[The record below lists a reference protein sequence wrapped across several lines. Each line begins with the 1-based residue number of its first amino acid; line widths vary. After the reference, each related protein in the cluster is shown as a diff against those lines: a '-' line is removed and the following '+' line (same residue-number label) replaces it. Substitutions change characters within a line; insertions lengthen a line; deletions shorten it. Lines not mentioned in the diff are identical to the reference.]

1 MTGPLILAI
10 DQGTTNTK
18 AALVDGTGKMVAQA
32 SSPLTS
38 TYPRPG
44 WAEQS
49 ASDIW
54 KSVQSVIGVLAA
66 KVDPQA
72 IIGIAIANQRETLV
86 VWDAKSGRPLCPA
99 ILWQCRRSAAACAAL
114 HALDKSEEV
123 EAKTGLSINPLFPA
137 SKLGWVMENV
147 PEASQLAALGNLR
160 AGTVD
165 SWLLWNL
172 TGGTAFATDHSNASR
187 TQLFH
192 TGELS
197 WDPDLCTLFGVP
209 LSALATPLH
218 SDTRFGETVEGATDL
233 PAGIPILAMM
243 GDSHAALYG
252 HGVRAP
258 GVVKATYGTGSSLMT
273 LTPQRVASKN
283 GLSGTIA
290 WSTQSNGVVY
300 ALEGNITVSAQ
311 AAAFI
316 ATLLRLD
323 NAAELSNLA
332 QSVPDSN
339 GVCFVPALAGLGAP
353 HWNDDARGTV
363 TGMNHSTQ
371 PAHLARATFEAI
383 ALQIADV
390 FTAME
395 HDAGLSLDG
404 LKADGGASSNDF
416 LMQLQADVLDRPVTR
431 GNVAEIGIRGV
442 SAMAFA
448 SAGILIDLELSEDR
462 GHEFLPEMDGK
473 SRSAL
478 LKDWQL
484 SLKRAILA
492 G

>member
-1 MTGPLILAI
+1 MIGPFVLAI

-18 AALVDGTGKMVAQA
+18 AALVDAKGKMVAQA
-32 SSPLTS
+32 SCPLTS
-38 TYPRPG
+38 TYPQAG

-49 ASDIW
+49 APDIW
-54 KSVQSVIGVLAA
+54 TSVQAVIGSLATKA
-66 KVDPQA
+66 SPQA

-86 VWDAKSGRPLCPA
+86 VWDARTGQPLCPA
-99 ILWQCRRSAAACAAL
+99 ILWQCRRSAAACTAL
-114 HALDKSEEV
+114 HAQGKNDDV
-123 EAKTGLSINPLFPA
+123 EAATGLSINPLFPA
-137 SKLGWVMENV
+137 SKLGWVMKNV
-147 PEASQLAALGNLR
+147 PLASELALQGNLR

-172 TGGTAFATDHSNASR
+172 TGGAVFATDHSNASR

-192 TGELS
+192 TGKLA
-197 WDPDLCTLFGVP
+197 WDEDLCSLFGAP
-209 LSALATPLH
+209 HSALATPLH
-218 SDTRFGETVEGATDL
+218 SDTRFGETVDGATAL

-243 GDSHAALYG
+243 GDSHAALFG
-252 HGVRAP
+252 HGVRGP

-273 LTPQRVASKN
+273 LTPQRVASRN

-290 WSTQSNGVVY
+290 WSRQSEGVSY

-311 AAAFI
+311 AAAFM
-316 ATLLRLD
+316 ATLLGLD
-323 NAAELSNLA
+323 NAAELSTLA
-332 QSVPDSN
+332 QSVSGSN

-363 TGMNHSTQ
+363 TGMTHSTL

-390 FTAME
+390 FMAME
-395 HDAGLSLDG
+395 QDTGLRLEG
-404 LKADGGASSNDF
+404 LKADGGASANDF
-416 LMQLQADVLDRPVTR
+416 LMQLQADVLNRPVTR
-431 GNVAEIGIRGV
+431 GDVAEIGILGV

-448 SAGILIDLELSEDR
+448 SAGISFALEIPTGER
-462 GHEFLPEMDGK
+462 HRFLPDTD
-473 SRSAL
+473 RYTRLAL

-484 SLKRAILA
+484 SLKRAMLTV
-492 G
+492 

>member
-18 AALVDGTGKMVAQA
+18 AAFVDSAGKMVAQA

-54 KSVQSVIGVLAA
+54 KSVQSVIGALAA
-66 KVDPQA
+66 KVDTQA

-86 VWDAKSGRPLCPA
+86 VWDAQTGRPLCPA

-114 HALDKSEEV
+114 HAQGKNDEV
-123 EAKTGLSINPLFPA
+123 EGKTGLSINPLFPA
-137 SKLGWVMENV
+137 SKLGWVIENV
-147 PEASQLAALGNLR
+147 PEVSALAASGNLR

-172 TGGTAFATDHSNASR
+172 TGGTVFATDHSNASR

-197 WDPDLCTLFGVP
+197 WDTDLCTLFGVP

-258 GVVKATYGTGSSLMT
+258 GLVKATYGTGSSLMT

-290 WSTQSNGVVY
+290 WSTQSNGIAY

-311 AAAFI
+311 AAAFM
-316 ATLLRLD
+316 ATLLGLD
-323 NAAELSNLA
+323 NPAELSGLA
-332 QSVPDSN
+332 LSVPDSN

-363 TGMNHSTQ
+363 TGITHSTQ

-395 HDAGLSLDG
+395 HDIGLPLEG

-431 GNVAEIGIRGV
+431 GDVAEIGILGV

-448 SAGILIDLELSEDR
+448 SAGISIDLEIPKEER
-462 GHEFLPEMDGK
+462 HTFLPDMNGN
-473 SRSAL
+473 SRLAL
-478 LKDWQL
+478 LKGWQL
-484 SLKRAILA
+484 SLKRAMLT